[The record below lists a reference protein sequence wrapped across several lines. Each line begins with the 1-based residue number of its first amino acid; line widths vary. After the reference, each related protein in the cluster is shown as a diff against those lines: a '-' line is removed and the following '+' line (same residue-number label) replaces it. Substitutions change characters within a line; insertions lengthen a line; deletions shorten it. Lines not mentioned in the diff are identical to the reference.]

1 MTVYVFRDVCSKPIA
16 PEDVVEE
23 LMCCLA
29 TVLGFIWVYGDLY
42 EVLVF
47 CYAKYFKLWNI

>member
-23 LMCCLA
+23 LMRRLA

-42 EVLVF
+42 EV
-47 CYAKYFKLWNI
+47 